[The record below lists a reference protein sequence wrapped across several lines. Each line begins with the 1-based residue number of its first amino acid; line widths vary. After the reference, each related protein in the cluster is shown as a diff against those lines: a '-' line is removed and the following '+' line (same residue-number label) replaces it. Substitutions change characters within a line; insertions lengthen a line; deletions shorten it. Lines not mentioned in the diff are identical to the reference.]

1 MSYSINRA
9 AVIGAGIMGAGI
21 AAHLANAGIP
31 VLLLDIV
38 PPDAAESK
46 DKATRNRIAQSGLEK
61 ALKAKPAS
69 AFYTAKS
76 ARLVTVGNTV
86 DDWEKLGEVDLVV
99 EAVIE
104 RLDVKRDTFARLEPV
119 RKPTAIVTSNTSG
132 IPAAQMMAGQKRR
145 LPAPLPHHPLLQPGA
160 LPQAAGASR
169 RGRRPTRS

>member
-1 MSYSINRA
+1 MSYTINRA
-9 AVIGAGIMGAGI
+9 SVIAAGIMGAGI
-21 AAHLANAGIP
+21 SAHLANAGTP

-38 PPDAAESK
+38 PRDAAESN

-104 RLDVKRDTFARLEPV
+104 RLDIKRDTFA
-119 RKPTAIVTSNTSG
+119 
-132 IPAAQMMAGQKRR
+132 
-145 LPAPLPHHPLLQPGA
+145 
-160 LPQAAGASR
+160 
-169 RGRRPTRS
+169 